1 MKIKCKLLGCLFLL
15 QLLVACSIQQTP
27 LEIGHWR
34 LMPERVSA
42 PKNNQIKYWLTQG
55 TINVTSPF
63 DTKSFVYRMDDQK
76 YEKDF
81 YNDYVTLPSD
91 MIASA
96 TRQWLNASGIFQFV
110 VGNSNAL
117 MPMYLLQGTIDEMYT
132 DFRLGQ
138 TPSAVFTIEYYLSS
152 SDGLKKNNV
161 LFRKKYYQSEP
172 IKDNSAKSIAKAQQ
186 IALGKILAQLEDDL
200 NKEAPQFS
208 KP

>member
-1 MKIKCKLLGCLFLL
+1 
-15 QLLVACSIQQTP
+15 
-27 LEIGHWR
+27 
-34 LMPERVSA
+34 
-42 PKNNQIKYWLTQG
+42 
-55 TINVTSPF
+55 
-63 DTKSFVYRMDDQK
+63 MDDQK

-96 TRQWLNASGIFQFV
+96 TRQWLNASGIFQFA

-138 TPSAVFTIEYYLSS
+138 TPSAVFSIEYYLSS

-161 LFRKKYYQSEP
+161 LFRKKYHQREA
-172 IKDNSAKSIAKAQQ
+172 IKDNSPKSIAKAQQ
-186 IALGKILAQLEDDL
+186 IALGKILAQLEEDL

>member
-1 MKIKCKLLGCLFLL
+1 MKTKCKLLGCLFLL
-15 QLLVACSIQQTP
+15 QLLVACSIQQAP

-34 LMPERVSA
+34 LMPERVST

-63 DTKSFVYRMDDQK
+63 DTKSFVYRMDEQK

-96 TRQWLNASGIFQFV
+96 TRQWLNASGIFQFA

-132 DFRLGQ
+132 DFRTGH

-161 LFRKKYYQSEP
+161 LFRKKYHLSEP

-186 IALGKILAQLEDDL
+186 IALGKILAQLEEDL